1 LAEILIANRLL
12 GPEAMY
18 RVGEWAENAGLTDYY
33 GVTAQQLNDDRLGRM
48 LKRAAVHGEAASN
61 ALVLRAI
68 AVFVV
73 EVGHVHF
80 DVTSAELYGAY
91 AAAVPDGQAPPAPLP
106 TNGHTKSGRK

>member
-1 LAEILIANRLL
+1 
-12 GPEAMY
+12 MY

-48 LKRAAVHGEAASN
+48 LERAAVHGEAASN